1 MQLRGQG
8 VQSKAVLQELVGGGG
23 VRHLITAFEQR
34 KVLEQRIMT
43 QKLQELI
50 KAVRI
55 SAKEGQDTVAVSGNK
70 KRTGSDCLR

>member
-8 VQSKAVLQELVGGGG
+8 VQSKAVLQELVGGG